1 MDWSLIISAILG
13 LLGSGAGALSGIL
26 ISSKLVNFR
35 LQQIEAKLPN
45 IDKLSEAQIEMQA
58 ELDNIFSLGDHRKQV
73 VMDLQNK
80 VDKLGEEVAECQ
92 RDILLIKQEIAVYH
106 KGNKN

>member
-45 IDKLSEAQIEMQA
+45 IDKLSDAQVEMQA
-58 ELDNIFSLGDHRKQV
+58 ELDKIFSLGSERRQKV
-73 VMDLQNK
+73 LELQNK
-80 VDKLGEEVAECQ
+80 IDKLEDEVSDCQ
-92 RDILLIKQEIAVYH
+92 KDILLIKQEIAVYH
-106 KGNKN
+106 KGDKN

>member
-13 LLGSGAGALSGIL
+13 LLGSGVGALSGIL

-35 LQQIEAKLPN
+35 LQQIESKLPN
-45 IDKLSEAQIEMQA
+45 IDKLSDAQVEMQA
-58 ELDNIFSLGDHRKQV
+58 ELDKIFSLGAERRQKV
-73 VMDLQNK
+73 LDLQNK
-80 VDKLGEEVAECQ
+80 VEKLEDEVSDCQ
-92 RDILLIKQEIAVYH
+92 KDILLIKQEITVYH